1 MGINTVA
8 SGFRDILHKQPNA
21 NGAKQYNSIGSVI
34 STQMYGGF
42 LTIERIA
49 HFIIHRVDFQK
60 LFNT

>member
-21 NGAKQYNSIGSVI
+21 KGSKQYDSIGSVI

-42 LTIERIA
+42 LTIE
-49 HFIIHRVDFQK
+49 Q
-60 LFNT
+60 